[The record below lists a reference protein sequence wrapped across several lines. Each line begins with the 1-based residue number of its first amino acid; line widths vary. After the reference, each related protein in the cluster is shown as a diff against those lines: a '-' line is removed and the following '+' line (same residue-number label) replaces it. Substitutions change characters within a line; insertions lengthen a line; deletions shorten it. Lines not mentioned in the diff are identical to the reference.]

1 MRLSQK
7 FSRSFVLHDQITSH
21 SRLPAEQ
28 STDLRAELAPAAA
41 LLRGR
46 FSGMPHNTVALI
58 VPADLTKPTGG
69 AALMLR
75 FQDQPAIV
83 TAAAVLLDE
92 VADAQNFRM

>member
-1 MRLSQK
+1 
-7 FSRSFVLHDQITSH
+7 
-21 SRLPAEQ
+21 
-28 STDLRAELAPAAA
+28 
-41 LLRGR
+41 
-46 FSGMPHNTVALI
+46 MPHNTVPLI

-83 TAAAVLLDE
+83 TAAAVILDE